1 MKKIIPVLFIC
12 ILAMIFSAC
21 GKSEIGIEDYEWKLR
36 TAVNMNQAGLVV
48 AVGEKDDAHPDAK
61 IVDVVLTA
69 NDGELVITDK
79 TNNETYEGAYEE
91 MYITDSSEDYKI
103 IIKGKDG
110 YATVA
115 YTTYADGTREPTLP
129 IAVDGYDL
137 YFYAITAE

>member
-12 ILAMIFSAC
+12 ILVMIFSAC
-21 GKSEIGIEDYEWKLR
+21 GKDEIKIEDYEWQLR
-36 TAVNMNQAGLVV
+36 TAANINSENLVV
-48 AVGEKDDAHPDAK
+48 AVGEKNEAYPDAK

-69 NDGELVITDK
+69 KDGELVITDK

-91 MYITDSSEDYKI
+91 MFITDSSEDYKI

-115 YTTYADGTREPTLP
+115 YTTYADGKKELTLP
-129 IAVDGYDL
+129 ITIGGYDM
-137 YFYAITAE
+137 YFYANS